1 MTNLNA
7 RFSGNGSR
15 VNSSLLPPP
24 GTPRGV
30 HGMSVE
36 ELALDMEKDADI
48 EEKDL
53 PKTKTKRTWYGKKKT
68 VVVPDL
74 EDGMPE
80 PRPMMLYAPIYNG
93 LAFGMSVCTSHTL
106 YAPARKLC

>member
-1 MTNLNA
+1 MTNLNV

-15 VNSSLLPPP
+15 VNSSFLPPP

-36 ELALDMEKDADI
+36 DLTLDMEKDGELDT
-48 EEKDL
+48 DL
-53 PKTKTKRTWYGKKKT
+53 PKTKTKRTWFGKKKT

-74 EDGMPE
+74 EEGTPE

-93 LAFGMSVCTSHTL
+93 LAFGMSVCASHTL
-106 YAPARKLC
+106 RAPARTFC